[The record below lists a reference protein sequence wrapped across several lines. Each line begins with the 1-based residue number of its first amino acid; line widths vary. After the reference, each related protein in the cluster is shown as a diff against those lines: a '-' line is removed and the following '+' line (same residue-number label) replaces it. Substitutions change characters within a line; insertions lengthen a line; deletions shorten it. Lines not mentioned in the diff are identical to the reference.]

1 MYERQALLIPDGMKR
16 ATAIVVG
23 CGMLGSWTLHSL
35 VRTMRGAFGFDF
47 DTVGPENIGT
57 QAFSFSDET
66 MNKANALSMHMQ
78 GLPYSAIPVA
88 FEGTISF
95 PAGRGPLV
103 VVSAVDSFEARRMVA
118 QATKD
123 YGADLFIDT
132 RAAGTVG
139 VVVTAKPEDLG
150 AYIATLESDVDA
162 PNPECGAEGTAFV
175 GLWTAAQVTSS
186 IARHFRGLPVAYKVV
201 HDVGMD
207 ARILTQA
214 TAPQLEAVAES

>member
-23 CGMLGSWTLHSL
+23 CGMLGSWTIHSL
-35 VRTMRGAFGFDF
+35 TRTMRGVVAYDF

-57 QAFSFSDET
+57 QAFTRTDET
-66 MNKANALSMHMQ
+66 MNKALAMSMHLQ
-78 GLPYSAIPVA
+78 GLPYRVVAEA
-88 FEGTISF
+88 FEGVVSF
-95 PAGRGPLV
+95 PHNTGPIV

-139 VVVTAKPEDLG
+139 VVVTVKPEDLG
-150 AYIATLESDVDA
+150 AYIATLESDADA
-162 PNPECGAEGTAFV
+162 PSPECGAEGTAFV
-175 GLWTAAQVTSS
+175 GLWVAAQVTSS

-207 ARILTQA
+207 ARIMTQA